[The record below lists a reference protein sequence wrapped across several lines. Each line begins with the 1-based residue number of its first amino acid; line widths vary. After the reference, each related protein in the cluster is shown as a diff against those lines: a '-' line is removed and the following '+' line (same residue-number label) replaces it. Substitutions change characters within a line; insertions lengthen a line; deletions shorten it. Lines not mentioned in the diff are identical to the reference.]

1 MIRKTAWSIAFLK
14 SVWVDFPS
22 AIDHEWWDT
31 QAIRLYKE
39 SHRAEFDQHAE
50 ILPWNR
56 FNSMGEGWYCPGGG
70 YAPGDFVR
78 HLAGQFV
85 DFDLEEL
92 NKNETDYN
100 NNKYEFLFRKLMGP
114 ESKCCQASCELA
126 VSLLTGGL

>member
-1 MIRKTAWSIAFLK
+1 MRRFRLSSI
-14 SVWVDFPS
+14 VGRVRPV
-22 AIDHEWWDT
+22 T
-31 QAIRLYKE
+31 CRRLPPGCGF
-39 SHRAEFDQHAE
+39 EFDQHAE

-126 VSLLTGGL
+126 VSLLTGGLHQ